1 MFLQL
6 SSKKC
11 IILIYF
17 SIFNFVINL
26 VCSLGVYRKSNLHL
40 LGTLRLFFLV
50 CLFETLVFLASE

>member
-17 SIFNFVINL
+17 SIFNFVINV
-26 VCSLGVYRKSNLHL
+26 VCSLGVHRKSNLLL
-40 LGTLRLFFLV
+40 LGILRLFLS
-50 CLFETLVFLASE
+50 L